1 MSCHSP
7 EISFSSP
14 DPRTVFMLRHCIPY
28 KHQASPVML
37 PQGCV
42 CQGMSLW
49 CHWWILSVSVLA
61 LSHFTGL
68 SHESLSL
75 IFWTVIFPFILW
87 HWNIQIIIISPNL
100 EVPVF
105 IVLIFIY
112 FSNLSYFWDRFLS
125 STCWCPTCS
134 VTKDNISIEH
144 LILIPSSSKCWSY
157 TCVPPCPV
165 SYGDGD

>member
-7 EISFSSP
+7 GISFSSP
-14 DPRTVFMLRHCIPY
+14 DPRTVFMLRHCIPC
-28 KHQASPVML
+28 KHQASPVMQ

-61 LSHFTGL
+61 LSPFTGL
-68 SHESLSL
+68 SHENLSL
-75 IFWTVIFPFILW
+75 LFWTVIFPFILW

-100 EVPVF
+100 EVPIF
-105 IVLIFIY
+105 MILIFIY

-144 LILIPSSSKCWSY
+144 LILMPSSSKCWSY
-157 TCVPPCPV
+157 TCLPPCPV
-165 SYGDGD
+165 SYGDGN